1 MEFVRRA
8 VGCVAASGCAFA
20 GYKIYEQNKRPTIF
34 SRQQVSAHDTAQD
47 CWIVID
53 NGVYDVTQWLDK
65 HPGLYAIVYYAL
77 RSLLLM
83 HPVKPCSKFQYNS
96 NNKKTENQTNPKKV
110 NLPRYWPWL
119 VKTRRRSSI
128 TSTAPKY

>member
-20 GYKIYEQNKRPTIF
+20 GYKIYQHNKRPTIF
-34 SRQQVSAHDTAQD
+34 SRQQVSGHDTAED

-65 HPGLYAIVYYAL
+65 HPGLYAIAYYAL
-77 RSLLLM
+77 PSLLLM
-83 HPVKPCSKFQYNS
+83 HSAL
-96 NNKKTENQTNPKKV
+96 KV
-110 NLPRYWPWL
+110 NIIQLNE
-119 VKTRRRSSI
+119 K
-128 TSTAPKY
+128 K